1 MRQIDQADADETE
14 RLTQEYK
21 KFLDMRRKIA
31 HWFIDILAQ
40 FEEAEMPVP
49 NPRWPI
55 PGWLYRELKSI
66 CDEAAE
72 RSGEPKQAWLLF
84 MNLIG
89 SLGQVTPGSDPDVPK
104 LIEALGSNDPEQRA
118 KAAKSL
124 GDLQSAAQE
133 AVPVLTSALEDED
146 CSVRCWSEHA
156 LGMIGGREA
165 KEAVP
170 RLIEMLRNDESI
182 IVRRFAV
189 DALGPLGKRNKA
201 AIAALV
207 DATGDEDGMLR
218 GDAAFALGL
227 AGARSALPLVI
238 QLLEDPE
245 PWARHRAA
253 EALGYPAFSKCSEA
267 VGPLARAM
275 LHDEC
280 SEVRL
285 FARQSLHSFGGDA
298 VVADPSIQ
306 KLLTGL
312 DARQRHVME
321 ESIWSTIEFP
331 A

>member
-1 MRQIDQADADETE
+1 VQQIEEADADEAE
-14 RLTQEYK
+14 RLEQVFK

-31 HWFIDILAQ
+31 HWFIDILEQ
-40 FEEAEMPVP
+40 FEEAELSVP

-72 RSGEPKQAWLLF
+72 RSGEYAQGWLLF
-84 MNLIG
+84 KNLIG
-89 SLGQVTPGSDPDVPK
+89 VLGQVTPGSDPDVPK
-104 LIEALGSNDPEQRA
+104 LIEALGSNDSEERA
-118 KAAKSL
+118 NAAKSL
-124 GDLQSAAQE
+124 GDLEAAAQE
-133 AVPVLTSALEDED
+133 AVPALTSALEDED
-146 CSVRCWSEHA
+146 SSVRCWAGHA
-156 LGMIGGREA
+156 LGIIGSREA

-170 RLIEMLRNDESI
+170 RLIEMLRNDENI

-189 DALGPLGKRNKA
+189 DSLGFLGKRNKA

-227 AGARSALPLVI
+227 AGARSAFPIVI

-253 EALGYPAFSKCSEA
+253 EALGFPAFSKYSEA
-267 VGPLARAM
+267 VGPLVRAM
-275 LHDEC
+275 MYDEC

-285 FARQSLHSFGGDA
+285 FARQSLHIYGGDA

-306 KLLTGL
+306 ELLNRL
-312 DARQRHVME
+312 DERQRRVME
-321 ESIWSTIEFP
+321 EAIWSTIEFP
-331 A
+331 S